1 MRLYSDNA
9 RAFFS
14 AGISNSDLTFSCS
27 SGLGALF
34 PSPTSADYFIATFE
48 SADKTKIEKVK
59 VVSKS
64 TDTFTIAGGGRGQE
78 GTTAQSWTTSDTISV
93 RWTTASNT
101 LLIQS
106 NQFNTNKYSST
117 ETGTSAAYVITIDP
131 SPIAYAAGLEVTFKA
146 SNINVG
152 SCTANVNGIGAV
164 AIKKYGTIDLSPGDI
179 LANQIVTL
187 QHDGTF
193 WQIMSQI
200 PSERAGRIA
209 LYAGSNLH
217 TGWFRCDGSAVSRTT
232 YSTLFAVIGTIYGS
246 GDGSTTFN
254 LPDFR
259 GRVPVGEGSGAGLTT
274 RALGS
279 KAGEENHIL
288 TVSELAP
295 HSHPEVAVGGSWV
308 NTINPYYGGSNSAGG
323 LGTNTGTTGSGSGH
337 NTMQPFLTVQYFI
350 KA

>member
-14 AGISNSDLTFSCS
+14 AGITNSDLTFSCS

-78 GTTAQSWTTSDTISV
+78 GTTAQSWTTADTISV
-93 RWTTASNT
+93 RWTSASNT

-131 SPIAYAAGLEVTFKA
+131 SPVAYAAGLEVTFKA
-146 SNINVG
+146 TNINIG
-152 SCTANVNGIGAV
+152 TCTANVNGIGAV
-164 AIKKYGTIDLSPGDI
+164 AIKKYGNIDLSPGDI

-217 TGWFRCDGSAVSRTT
+217 TGWFRCDGAAVSRTT
-232 YSTLFAVIGTIYGS
+232 YSTLFAVIGTIYGA

-259 GRVPVGEGSGAGLTT
+259 GRVPVGEGAGAGLTN

-295 HSHPEVAVGGSWV
+295 HTHPADTVGSLNVASAG
-308 NTINPYYGGSNSAGG
+308 YYGQPAAGSVA
-323 LGTNTGTTGSGSGH
+323 TNTGSTGSGSGH